1 MAASHLNFVPLPYLL
16 VSWYAISVV
25 KSLFME
31 RFSFVL
37 AFAIS
42 TIAPYISES
51 LQGKTH
57 ITVAI
62 LQKILSTFSS

>member
-1 MAASHLNFVPLPYLL
+1 M
-16 VSWYAISVV
+16 YAISVV

-37 AFAIS
+37 AFTIS

-51 LQGKTH
+51 LQGKTP

>member
-1 MAASHLNFVPLPYLL
+1 M
-16 VSWYAISVV
+16 YAISVV

-37 AFAIS
+37 TFTIS
-42 TIAPYISES
+42 TIAPYTSES
-51 LQGKTH
+51 LQGKTP